1 MTMRKITEIIV
12 HCTAT
17 RADWWAGKRT
27 SEKVRE
33 IKRWHV
39 QDRGWADIGY
49 HFLIDRDGTIA
60 KGRDIARDGA
70 HVQGKNKGTIG
81 ISLFGGH
88 GSAETDKFGQN
99 FTPQQD
105 AALRKLIGDL
115 HGQFGKVPVT
125 GHNQYAAKACPGFN
139 VPAWFGAKAAPKPV
153 APPKTP
159 AQREVTPKP
168 SQAGKDRI
176 SFVQGVVTAAS
187 LALAAWVTNATRAIA
202 EGWHDFWVWAFSGFG
217 L

>member
-1 MTMRKITEIIV
+1 MRKITEIIV

-27 SEKVRE
+27 SDKVRE

-60 KGRDIARDGA
+60 KGRDIAKDGA
-70 HVQGKNKGTIG
+70 HVQGHNRGTIG

-88 GSAETDKFGQN
+88 GSAETDKFSEH
-99 FTPQQD
+99 FTPEQD
-105 AALRKLIGDL
+105 AALRKLIAEL
-115 HGQFGKVPVT
+115 QATYGKVPVT

-153 APPKTP
+153 PKMP
-159 AQREVTPKP
+159 AQTPKP
-168 SQAGKDRI
+168 
-176 SFVQGVVTAAS
+176 VTASPVTETAKT
-187 LALAAWVTNATRAIA
+187 AAGGAAGAGAVLLIVTLWNDAWAKFT
-202 EGWHDFWVWAFSGFG
+202 DFADFITFWNN
-217 L
+217 

>member
-1 MTMRKITEIIV
+1 MPMRKITEIIV

-153 APPKTP
+153 AAPKTP

-168 SQAGKDRI
+168 SQAKGKYLETITLTTTMGPGIRVDTSKVRDI
-176 SFVQGVVTAAS
+176 LGVEAA
-187 LALAAWVTNATRAIA
+187 
-202 EGWHDFWVWAFSGFG
+202 
-217 L
+217 